1 MLFSDESIIRYYA
14 LADRLPAMYAAVAL
28 DPETKLQ
35 YFQIEWKDHPERIE
49 TAEWLA
55 RGLWQDRYRTVSHSE
70 GVISTITSSD
80 TSLLGS
86 GEDTI
91 VISRWKQKRRAR
103 LNTTEGD
110 QFDRFQFAE
119 EEEEVPDIL
128 RYWADRL
135 SNPQWSQ
142 LAHMALE
149 IHSIPA
155 MSAEVERVFRRYSQ

>member
-1 MLFSDESIIRYYA
+1 
-14 LADRLPAMYAAVAL
+14 MYAAVAL

-35 YFQIEWKDHPERIE
+35 YFQIEWKDHPAWIE
-49 TAEWLA
+49 TAERLS
-55 RGLWQDRYRTVSHSE
+55 RGLWTTQYRTISYTDASASNMPPITPDFAALE
-70 GVISTITSSD
+70 EATVISK
-80 TSLLGS
+80 
-86 GEDTI
+86 
-91 VISRWKQKRRAR
+91 WKQKKRAK

-110 QFDRFQFAE
+110 QFDKFQFTE

-135 SNPQWSQ
+135 SNPRWSQ

-155 MSAEVERVFRRYSQ
+155 MSAEVERVFSRYNLYLFILYLLLEANV